1 MGRGVART
9 IAQSSDVWLRRAR
22 YSVRARISGS
32 PALYPPM
39 ARLRYRGVSDRV
51 VGPDTELVI
60 DGFQRSGNTFAVI
73 AFEISQPRPY
83 AMAHH
88 LHAAAQIIAS
98 ARHNVPCLLLVR
110 DPVEAVIS
118 HLQREPRVTP
128 RQALTNWSLFHE
140 RVLPYRDHYVLG
152 DFREVTTDYGNVIRA
167 VNDRFQTAFVPF
179 EHTDA
184 NVQTVFGLIEE
195 QNRARFGS
203 IVEDKIPRPSPERE
217 AKRDQVRQ
225 RVESPRTSA
234 VRKRAYEAYSEL
246 VRVHS

>member
-1 MGRGVART
+1 
-9 IAQSSDVWLRRAR
+9 
-22 YSVRARISGS
+22 
-32 PALYPPM
+32 M

-51 VGPDTELVI
+51 VGPDTDLVI

-83 AMAHH
+83 ATAHH

-98 ARHNVPCLLLVR
+98 ARHDVPCLLLVR

-140 RVLPYRDHYVLG
+140 RVLPYRDQFVLG

-184 NVQTVFGLIEE
+184 NVQTVFGLH
-195 QNRARFGS
+195 
-203 IVEDKIPRPSPERE
+203 
-217 AKRDQVRQ
+217 
-225 RVESPRTSA
+225 RTAEHGA
-234 VRKRAYEAYSEL
+234 VRLHRRGQDPPPVPREGGEAGSRTGKG
-246 VRVHS
+246 RVASDERRPEARL